1 MDKHGGL
8 DGDQQSDSG
17 ESRESGDGSSS
28 SSGDDEDD
36 DEDEEELD
44 KEEQELNRRAQMTT
58 EELMVVAR
66 ARAAEGKFGSI
77 YNQIRLKIWL
87 PGVGSGGVQKRHEG
101 PKVCGTCLGDS
112 SDHTNEIVECD
123 GCGVAVHEACYG
135 IQVIN

>member
-8 DGDQQSDSG
+8 DSDQQSDSG
-17 ESRESGDGSSS
+17 ESRESGDGSSSS

-87 PGVGSGGVQKRHEG
+87 LVGGAQKRHEG

>member
-1 MDKHGGL
+1 MAGIVDYFVAKCFITKYSFQVDKHGGL
-8 DGDQQSDSG
+8 DSDQQSDSG

-77 YNQIRLKIWL
+77 YNQIRLKI
-87 PGVGSGGVQKRHEG
+87 
-101 PKVCGTCLGDS
+101 
-112 SDHTNEIVECD
+112 
-123 GCGVAVHEACYG
+123 
-135 IQVIN
+135 